1 MYNKTTRN
9 TGAGVMYDRGESP
22 RYNRNGIQVKNI
34 KILKKFLSKKMAC
47 DLRIPL
53 SFNSGNYETLEK

>member
-22 RYNRNGIQVKNI
+22 RYNRNGIQVRKI
-34 KILKKFLSKKMAC
+34 KILKKFGVRKWLVVTYTS
-47 DLRIPL
+47 II
-53 SFNSGNYETLEK
+53 

>member
-22 RYNRNGIQVKNI
+22 RYNRNGIQVKDI
-34 KILKKFLSKKMAC
+34 KILK
-47 DLRIPL
+47 
-53 SFNSGNYETLEK
+53 NSWVRKWLVIYVYLYHLIQGITKR

>member
-9 TGAGVMYDRGESP
+9 TGAGVMYDRGKSP
-22 RYNRNGIQVKNI
+22 RYNRNGIQVKDI
-34 KILKKFLSKKMAC
+34 KILKKFLSKKMSC
-47 DLRIPL
+47 DLHIPL